1 MNCAHT
7 HEWYELARGDASPEV
22 AERLRRHE
30 ADCEPCRAR
39 AEGIRDVAA
48 RLERLSVGSRIDLSD
63 EAVDSLYRRARF
75 RGLLG
80 RSPKESLSVRF
91 LRVRWVRVALP
102 VAAAAAAIVLA
113 VLGLRLASTETVA
126 PKGSLVQLVQFSS
139 EVNRRTEFGP
149 VARLARAAVSE
160 ELARPSPSLDQ
171 VGDLLL
177 VAYIGQHPRENRQAD
192 DIRFLIEGAIARRS
206 QTGPVAAGP
215 ASWPMMASTLL
226 SQTRPPLADADPL
239 AAARSLVLEGR
250 YEKALAELPDDSSSW
265 LLRAWCLESLGRSDE
280 AAQVLADAEAGPGGP
295 MVRILHADLSLQNQD
310 VAEAMRQYETVAVI
324 HDRFW
329 FAAGYLCRYE
339 LADARSAGRRFQRVR
354 DPEMAA
360 YVAKKFQSELVVAR
374 EHEPTPL
381 FVEDFDSYDV
391 GTPADWAL
399 VMTRGSE
406 FKVVEVP
413 RGKALQQDEANF
425 HFQGAE
431 FLTGEPGWSDYT
443 LQVEIKLAESHG
455 DYTIGAAAFRRADH
469 TGYVLELSPNRLR
482 LVKQFAAREGTG
494 SRRPLSAQTERLLL
508 EPRQAQMRLDQP
520 MVEGWWYTFKIRVQ
534 RVAEGV
540 SVAGKF
546 WRADTQEPLGWQV
559 VWTDTGQDGVGPL
572 VGGAAGVQISGAKV
586 LIDNLV
592 ITQNDAR

>member
-1 MNCAHT
+1 MDCVHT
-7 HEWYELARGDASPEV
+7 HEWFELARGTTPPEV
-22 AERLRRHE
+22 AERLRRHA
-30 ADCEPCRAR
+30 ADCEPCHIR
-39 AEGIRDVAA
+39 AEGIREIAA
-48 RLERLSVGSRIDLSD
+48 GLERLGRGSRVDLSED
-63 EAVDSLYRRARF
+63 AAESLRRRARF

-80 RSPKESLSVRF
+80 RQPKHLLSVR
-91 LRVRWVRVALP
+91 LGRARWVRIALP
-102 VAAAAAAIVLA
+102 VAAAAAAAVLA
-113 VLGLRLASTETVA
+113 VVGLRSLFTEKAA
-126 PKGSLVQLVQFSS
+126 PQGSLVRLVQFSG

-160 ELARPSPSLDQ
+160 ELAGPSPSLDQ

-177 VAYIGQHPRENRQAD
+177 VAYIGQHPRENRQAE
-192 DIRFLIEGAIARRS
+192 DIRFLIQSAIARRS
-206 QTGPVAAGP
+206 QAESVATGP
-215 ASWPMMASTLL
+215 ASWPMMASVLL
-226 SQTRPPLADADPL
+226 AQAGPPAAESDPL

-250 YEKALAELPDDSSSW
+250 YEKALAALPDDNSSW
-265 LLRAWCLESLGRSDE
+265 LLRAWCLESLGRSAE

-295 MVRILHADLSLQNQD
+295 MARILHADLALQGQD
-310 VAEAMRQYETVAVI
+310 VAEAMRQYETVAAV

-360 YVAKKFQSELVVAR
+360 YVAKKFQSELAAAR
-374 EHEPTPL
+374 QEEPTPL

-391 GTPADWAL
+391 GTPSSWAL

-406 FKVVEVP
+406 FTVVEVP
-413 RGKALQQDEANF
+413 HGKALQQDEVK
-425 HFQGAE
+425 FQGAE
-431 FLTGEPGWSDYT
+431 FLRGEPDLADYT
-443 LQVEIKLAESHG
+443 LQVEIKLVESHG
-455 DYTIGAAAFRRADH
+455 DYTIGAATYRRADH

-482 LVKQFAAREGTG
+482 LVKQFAAREGAG
-494 SRRPLSAQTERLLL
+494 NRPLSARAERLLL
-508 EPRQAQMRLDQP
+508 EPMQAQMRLDSP
-520 MVEGWWYTFKIRVQ
+520 PVEGWWYTFKIRVQ

-540 SVAGKF
+540 SVAGKV

-559 VWTDTGQDGVGPL
+559 VWTDTGQAGVGPL

-592 ITQNDAR
+592 IKQNEAR